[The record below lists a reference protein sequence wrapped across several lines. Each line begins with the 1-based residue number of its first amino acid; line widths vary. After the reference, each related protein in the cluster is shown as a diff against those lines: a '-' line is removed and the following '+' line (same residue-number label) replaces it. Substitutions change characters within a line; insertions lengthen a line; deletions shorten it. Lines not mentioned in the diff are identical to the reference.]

1 MGAVVSGW
9 DGGGTKTG
17 VVCLDE
23 GGHLLGS
30 ARFGP
35 LNPNGAPP
43 GEVCATIRDAL
54 AFVRR
59 FGACEA
65 LVVSLAGISHREAG
79 ALVGRVL
86 AENGYHNALR
96 LVGDQEAAFE
106 GAVGDTGAVLIAG
119 TGSICH
125 GRNRAGETARC
136 GGYGYLVD
144 DEGSGYAIG
153 RDIVSAALR
162 ARDGRTPPTKLDGLL
177 ARTPGWADLSDI
189 MRNLYDPGFE
199 KATIAALAPLLAD
212 AAGDWAADAIV
223 AKAARELTLLAVTVI
238 DRLGVATERVA
249 LTGGVLTGLRPVRRA
264 VEAAL
269 TARYPALLGFEPLAD
284 AASGA
289 ARMAYRMIGKESD
302 LHA

>member
-17 VVCLDE
+17 VVCLDAD
-23 GGHLLGS
+23 GRQLAT

-35 LNPNGAPP
+35 LNPNGAPAAQ
-43 GEVCATIRDAL
+43 VCATIREAL
-54 AFVRR
+54 AFIRR
-59 FGACEA
+59 YGDCEA
-65 LVVSLAGISHREAG
+65 LAVSLAGISNPEAG

-86 AENGYHNALR
+86 AENGYHSALR

-106 GAVGDTGAVLIAG
+106 GAVGDTGVVLIAG

-153 RDIVSAALR
+153 RDILSAVLR
-162 ARDGRTPPTKLDGLL
+162 ARDGRTPPTRLDALL
-177 ARTPGWADLSDI
+177 AQTTGWTDQSDI
-189 MRNLYDPGFE
+189 MHNLYGPGFE
-199 KATIAALAPLLAD
+199 KARIAALAPLLMEAV
-212 AAGDWAADAIV
+212 GDREADAIV
-223 AKAARELTLLAVTVI
+223 AKAARELTLMAVTVI
-238 DRLGVATERVA
+238 DRLGLPEERAA
-249 LTGGVLTGLRPVRRA
+249 LTGGILTGIRPLRNT

-269 TARYPALLGFEPLAD
+269 RNRYPALMGFEPLAD
-284 AASGA
+284 AATGA
-289 ARMAYRMIGKESD
+289 ARIAYRMFGKERD
-302 LHA
+302 RNA